1 MKKPRQAKPFWR
13 RRIPPRNCDIALLRP
28 PSLDKSQ
35 RFETEADARAES
47 LRSEKALKRTG
58 RAGLPQQYLCECR
71 ADHYHCE
78 KSYCPL
84 CARQFRRWFIAE
96 VLRFVEQSPCNAQI
110 VTALLAGS
118 SNIEDLN
125 PAEHRHLLRKRLD
138 RAGLSNVP
146 CIGGFEI
153 VYRDRAK
160 QWVLHVNLL
169 ILGGTKRAL
178 DKFEASFSSSEL
190 FRPGQIDPLRDRAK
204 QISYLLKFTTYHR
217 PLRQT
222 GAKKSPA
229 RPLNVRE
236 HVKLV
241 DWMARYSFSD
251 MMFLYG
257 VRRKG
262 DRLVTNR
269 RWRG

>member
-1 MKKPRQAKPFWR
+1 MHARKACGAKKPSSAQAVLRCRSNTCASVEPAITIVRKA
-13 RRIPPRNCDIALLRP
+13 IAR
-28 PSLDKSQ
+28 S
-35 RFETEADARAES
+35 ARANFVDGS
-47 LRSEKALKRTG
+47 S
-58 RAGLPQQYLCECR
+58 P
-71 ADHYHCE
+71 
-78 KSYCPL
+78 
-84 CARQFRRWFIAE
+84 
-96 VLRFVEQSPCNAQI
+96 RFFASSNSAPCNAQI

-153 VYRDRAK
+153 IYRDRAK

-169 ILGGTKRAL
+169 ILGGTTIAL
-178 DKFEASFSSSEL
+178 ERFEAAFSSSEL
-190 FRPGQIDPLRDRAK
+190 FRPCQIDPLKDLAK

-229 RPLNVRE
+229 RPLNARE
-236 HVKLV
+236 HVALV
-241 DWMARYSFSD
+241 NWMARYSFSD

-262 DRLVTNR
+262 DRLVR
-269 RWRG
+269 SQRWRG